1 MRVHIL
7 ALAAFS
13 VTGLAHAASVDSI
26 KTGMQKTTSS
36 IEIIHCAKCFQEAK
50 KKVAPVA
57 IELAPGT
64 QKVEIRNVGGV
75 MKVYRT
81 EAWLGGSP
89 VVVVS
94 KASDTQIAEQVVDAP
109 TEKVAVKVDK
119 KPAEQPVA
127 LGADMIDESATT
139 AAVTADMGAAVKVAP
154 KKAAFDASKL
164 ELRLD

>member
-13 VTGLAHAASVDSI
+13 ATGLAHAASVESV
-26 KTGMQKTTSS
+26 KTGVDKVRS
-36 IEIIHCAKCFQEAK
+36 IEIIKCEK
-50 KKVAPVA
+50 CVRETKKVEPAA
-57 IELAPGT
+57 LELAPGT
-64 QKVEIRNVGGV
+64 QKVEIRNIGGV

-89 VVVVS
+89 VVIVS
-94 KASDTQIAEQVVDAP
+94 KASDAQIAEQVVDAP
-109 TEKVAVKVDK
+109 NNKVAVKVDE
-119 KPAEQPVA
+119 KPVEQPVA

-139 AAVTADMGAAVKVAP
+139 AAVTADMGAAIKVEP
-154 KKAAFDASKL
+154 KAAFDASKL

>member
-13 VTGLAHAASVDSI
+13 VTGLAHASSVDNV
-26 KTGMQKTTSS
+26 KTGVEKVRS
-36 IEIIHCAKCFQEAK
+36 IETIHCAKCVRETT
-50 KKVAPVA
+50 KKVEPA

-64 QKVEIRNVGGV
+64 QKVELRTVDGV
-75 MKVYRT
+75 TKVYRT

-89 VVVVS
+89 VVFVT
-94 KASDTQIAEQVVDAP
+94 KASDAMLAKQVVDPPVENAAAKVL
-109 TEKVAVKVDK
+109 EKPV
-119 KPAEQPVA
+119 EQPVA
-127 LGADMIDESATT
+127 LGPDMIDESATT
-139 AAVTADMGAAVKVAP
+139 AAVTADMGAATKVEP